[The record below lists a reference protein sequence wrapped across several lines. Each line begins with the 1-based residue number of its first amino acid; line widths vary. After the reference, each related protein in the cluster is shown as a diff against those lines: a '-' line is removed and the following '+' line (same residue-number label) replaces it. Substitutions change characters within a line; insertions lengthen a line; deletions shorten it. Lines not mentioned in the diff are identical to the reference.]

1 MGEEVLG
8 PWVAAGFD
16 GEDWGVV
23 GLGLDGG
30 DAGFP
35 LVKDGEGVPVEFFEN
50 DGGGVSAFN
59 EEVVREWVLG

>member
-1 MGEEVLG
+1 MG

-16 GEDWGVV
+16 GEEGGVV

-50 DGGGVSAFN
+50 DGGGVSAFD